1 MRSLLARGDR
11 THGCG
16 MPPKKRGCEGGG
28 GRKEASTGT
37 CGTIERQ
44 KTAAI
49 ERRLLKWRV
58 RATRPLFEMQCL
70 LIIKWLGHESAGT
83 CVHPRQDSMAK
94 SIYRQ
99 QQ

>member
-1 MRSLLARGDR
+1 MGVGCRQRSGGARV
-11 THGCG
+11 
-16 MPPKKRGCEGGG
+16 EE

-44 KTAAI
+44 KTASI